1 MTTLY
6 VHAGREGPAWQ
17 ALFERAAPQWRVLA
31 WPADID
37 RPQVDLIAC
46 WRPPTDFF
54 RGFTALKAVF
64 AFGAGINH
72 LLARPDLPPGVPLV
86 RLTDAGM
93 AAQMA
98 EYALYGVLHW
108 QRGMGAY
115 AAQQAR
121 AEWRPL
127 PPRPRADVRVG
138 VLGLGAIG
146 GVVAGTLAGLGYATS
161 GWSRGPRELA
171 GVRCV
176 HGAAALDPLLEGSD
190 VLVNLLPSTP
200 ETVRLLDRARLAR
213 LPAGAMV
220 VHASRGDQL
229 DTAALLELLD
239 AGRLG
244 GALLD
249 VFETE
254 PLPADSP
261 LWRHPLVRITPH
273 VAAITVPET
282 SVAQI
287 VAKAR
292 ALLSGQAVEG
302 VVDRARA
309 Y

>member
-31 WPADID
+31 WPAEVD
-37 RPQVDLIAC
+37 RGQVDFIAC

-54 RGFTALKAVF
+54 RGCTALKAVF

-72 LLARPDLPPGVPLV
+72 LLARPDLPAGVPLV

-108 QRGMGAY
+108 QRGIGTY

-121 AEWRPL
+121 AEWRPGPL
-127 PPRPRADVRVG
+127 RLRADVRVG
-138 VLGLGAIG
+138 VLGLGAMG
-146 GVVAGTLAGLGYATS
+146 RVVAGTLAGLGYATS
-161 GWSRGPRELA
+161 GWSRGPHELA
-171 GVRCV
+171 GVDCV
-176 HGAAALDPLLEGSD
+176 HGATALDPLLQRTD

-200 ETVRLLDRARLAR
+200 ETVHLLDRARLAR
-213 LPAGAMV
+213 LPAGAFV
-220 VHASRGDQL
+220 VNASRGDQL
-229 DTAALLELLD
+229 DAAALLELLD
-239 AGRLG
+239 AGHLA

-273 VAAITVPET
+273 VAAITVPAT

-302 VVDRARA
+302 VVDRVRA

>member
-1 MTTLY
+1 VTTLY
-6 VHAGREGPAWQ
+6 LHAGREGPAWQ
-17 ALFERAAPQWRVLA
+17 ALFARAAPEWQVHA
-31 WPADID
+31 WPAEVD
-37 RPQVDLIAC
+37 RAQVDFIAC

-54 RGFTALKAVF
+54 LGFDALRAVF

-72 LLARPDLPPGVPLV
+72 LLARPDLPPAVPLV

-93 AAQMA
+93 AAQLA

-108 QRGMGAY
+108 QRDMGVY
-115 AAQQAR
+115 AAQQVR
-121 AEWRPL
+121 AEWRPR
-127 PPRPRADVRVG
+127 PPRLRAAVRVG

-146 GVVAGTLAGLGYATS
+146 AVVASTLASLGYATS
-161 GWSRGPRELA
+161 GWSRSPRALP

-176 HGAAALDPLLEGSD
+176 HGAAALEPLLAQTD
-190 VLVNLLPSTP
+190 VLVNLLPSTA
-200 ETVRLLDRARLAR
+200 ETRLLLDLARLSR
-213 LPAGAMV
+213 LPAGAFV
-220 VHASRGDQL
+220 VSAARGDQL
-229 DTAALLELLD
+229 DAGALLQLLD
-239 AGRLG
+239 RGHLA

-254 PLPADSP
+254 PLPGDSP
-261 LWRHPLVRITPH
+261 LWLHPAVRITPH
-273 VAAITVPET
+273 VAAITLPEV

-292 ALLSGQAVEG
+292 ALLAGQTVEG